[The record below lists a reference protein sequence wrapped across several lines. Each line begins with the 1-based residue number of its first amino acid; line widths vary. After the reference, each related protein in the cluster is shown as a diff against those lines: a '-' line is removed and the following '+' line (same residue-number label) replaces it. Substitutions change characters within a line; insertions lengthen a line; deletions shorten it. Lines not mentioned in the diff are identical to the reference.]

1 MSSTTR
7 NSAVPPFEG
16 VFEQARD
23 AGEQTFAAIRKAGNL
38 YLDSYEKTVDRA
50 VEAQLKA
57 AGLTQQQW
65 LKSLVEAQGDL
76 TRELTKSYTTAART
90 ILK

>member
-1 MSSTTR
+1 MPASR
-7 NSAVPPFEG
+7 
-16 VFEQARD
+16 
-23 AGEQTFAAIRKAGNL
+23 FAAIRKAGNP

-57 AGLTQQQW
+57 AGLTQQEW

-76 TRELTKSYTTAART
+76 TRELTKSYTRAART
-90 ILK
+90 LLK